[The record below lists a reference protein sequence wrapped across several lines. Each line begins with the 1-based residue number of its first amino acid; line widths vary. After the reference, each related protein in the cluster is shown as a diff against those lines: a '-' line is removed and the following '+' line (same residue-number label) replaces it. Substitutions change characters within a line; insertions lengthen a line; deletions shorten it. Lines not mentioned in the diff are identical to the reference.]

1 MVSGRSSRRLR
12 ETAFA
17 RSVAC
22 AFKTMGLTPNFSSSS
37 QIFRRDPLFHG
48 SSNDDQLVKIAKVL
62 GTNDLWAYL
71 DKVGLPLS
79 LPPLPRARS
88 GC

>member
-1 MVSGRSSRRLR
+1 
-12 ETAFA
+12 
-17 RSVAC
+17 
-22 AFKTMGLTPNFSSSS
+22 MGLTPNFSSSS

-71 DKVGLPLS
+71 DKVGLLS
-79 LPPLPRARS
+79 SSSRPRAIGALTVRS
-88 GC
+88 ERTVPD